1 MTRADARHGAQVAEP
16 SLPQRRKGLVLMAM
30 GFACL
35 VAALTLFGTYTWE
48 DYQIGRASSEVLGK
62 MEQLDPSDACEPE
75 GNQQMPYYTIDG
87 INYLGRIQIPS
98 VGIDLPVIAD
108 YSMEALQT
116 APARYSGDYYANNMV
131 ICGHSFMWQ
140 FGPLH
145 SMRPGDDVYLL
156 TADDKVLHY
165 RTMDIEIVG
174 PYEVDRMTKSEY
186 DLSLFCCTWDSAN
199 RITPRCMRV
208 YD

>member
-1 MTRADARHGAQVAEP
+1 MARADVERAETAEP
-16 SLPQRRKGLVLMAM
+16 RRPRRRKGFVLMAL
-30 GFACL
+30 GLACL
-35 VAALTLFGTYTWE
+35 VAALALFGTYTWE
-48 DYQIGRASSEVLGK
+48 DYQIGQASTEALRQMELLGP
-62 MEQLDPSDACEPE
+62 EDAHEPE
-75 GNQQMPYYTIDG
+75 GSQQMPYYTIDG

-116 APARYSGDYYANNMV
+116 APACYAGDYYANNMV

-140 FGPLH
+140 FGPIH
-145 SMRPGDDVYLL
+145 GMRPGDDVYLL
-156 TADDKVLHY
+156 TADDQVLHY

-174 PYEVDRMTKSEY
+174 PYEVDRMVKSEY